1 MDVGREIRYHWTN
14 TGKAQL
20 QRDSTAKLRQNV
32 LLTYIG
38 ICSLRINIY
47 QLRIAKKTYNFKTI
61 VLFFVWLKRVL
72 IECLLLSK
80 GQLGT
85 EEW

>member
-20 QRDSTAKLRQNV
+20 QRDLMAKLRQNV
-32 LLTYIG
+32 FLTYIG

-47 QLRIAKKTYNFKTI
+47 QLRMPKKPTILTI
-61 VLFFVWLKRVL
+61 VLLFEWLKRV
-72 IECLLLSK
+72 ECLVLSK

>member
-20 QRDSTAKLRQNV
+20 QRDLTTKLRQNV

-47 QLRIAKKTYNFKTI
+47 QLRMPKPPTILTI
-61 VLFFVWLKRVL
+61 VLLFEWLKRV
-72 IECLLLSK
+72 ECLVLSK